1 MPQPRAGVRLMMPL
15 LGESSTSS
23 ASQSMSGTSLERC
36 SSTGTDPCSN
46 LALETVSS
54 PGQRL
59 SRAQLLDLL
68 CLLQGHPRPWRAQAK
83 IPPVC
88 CAGQALGSK
97 TS

>member
-1 MPQPRAGVRLMMPL
+1 MPQPRAGVRLLMPL
-15 LGESSTSS
+15 PGESHHFFCFPEHEWDF
-23 ASQSMSGTSLERC
+23 LERC

-46 LALETVSS
+46 LALEMVSS